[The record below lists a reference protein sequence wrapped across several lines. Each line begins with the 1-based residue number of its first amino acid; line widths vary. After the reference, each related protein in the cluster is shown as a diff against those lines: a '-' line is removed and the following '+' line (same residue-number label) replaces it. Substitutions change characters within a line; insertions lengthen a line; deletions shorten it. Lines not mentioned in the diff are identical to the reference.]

1 MNQLRLEAED
11 AQEKVEELKGKVK
24 TLEQENLS
32 KEQEITSLNHRNQVL
47 EAEVEK
53 MESTLKEAKD
63 AANQSAQ
70 HDTQNEALQ
79 RRLQI
84 LEEEAEEADRN
95 LRETNEKY
103 ALLPPP
109 LTPPLIH
116 PCRSLCP
123 CIPLRCG
130 LAGTGMNTSRLH
142 VLTLVFPLQAPP
154 NRRQG
159 WSLRTQG
166 AGARVFSG
174 PVGEQV
180 RGDGKEA
187 HRIAKGPARPRGLHQ
202 QRLRRTRIFGLGTG
216 VKFSGDMGIF
226 ILSSNIQLL
235 FFLFFFF
242 KSLLF
247 VQVNFAMS
255 FSLFL
260 GSWQGTFIASASVSS
275 LSQGFLSSIDSPP
288 VFA

>member
-11 AQEKVEELKGKVK
+11 AQEKVEEQGKVK

-103 ALLPPP
+103 ALLPPTPNPAFNPSVPVP
-109 LTPPLIH
+109 LPLH
-116 PCRSLCP
+116 SLA
-123 CIPLRCG
+123 LW
-130 LAGTGMNTSRLH
+130 AGWHGN
-142 VLTLVFPLQAPP
+142 
-154 NRRQG
+154 
-159 WSLRTQG
+159 
-166 AGARVFSG
+166 
-174 PVGEQV
+174 EY
-180 RGDGKEA
+180 
-187 HRIAKGPARPRGLHQ
+187 I
-202 QRLRRTRIFGLGTG
+202 
-216 VKFSGDMGIF
+216 
-226 ILSSNIQLL
+226 
-235 FFLFFFF
+235 
-242 KSLLF
+242 
-247 VQVNFAMS
+247 
-255 FSLFL
+255 
-260 GSWQGTFIASASVSS
+260 
-275 LSQGFLSSIDSPP
+275 
-288 VFA
+288 